1 MVQPVMDQVSA
12 GLVALVEVT
21 AQIVMMV
28 NTRVQV
34 VSMAEGAA
42 EVVGTRKYLVQELT
56 VLYV

>member
-1 MVQPVMDQVSA
+1 V

-34 VSMAEGAA
+34 VPMAA
-42 EVVGTRKYLVQELT
+42 EVDEVAGTLRYLAQELT
-56 VLYV
+56 VLFE